1 MKIGQLDQ
9 NLRRFYAEART
20 KKGKDYSKSTL
31 LGFRHSIERFLNAPP
46 FSRGL
51 QISTDPRFA
60 RSNLMLDAQI
70 KNLKR
75 SGKEIKCLAQTCYRG
90 RRPPEAEIKWSVVL
104 VVTAFLAEKR
114 LVSCRPVFL
123 QKGPWRAKKL
133 DNEQLQVRNRC
144 GWKKLRNYESRWI
157 IKESSRRA

>member
-20 KKGKDYSKSTL
+20 EKGEDYRRKSTL

-51 QISTDPRFA
+51 QISTDTRFA

-75 SGKEIKCLAQTCYRG
+75 SGKEN
-90 RRPPEAEIKWSVVL
+90 VL
-104 VVTAFLAEKR
+104 HKPAIE
-114 LVSCRPVFL
+114 
-123 QKGPWRAKKL
+123 
-133 DNEQLQVRNRC
+133 E
-144 GWKKLRNYESRWI
+144 
-157 IKESSRRA
+157 